1 MANYGQMSMNNIGM
15 NMNTIGMT
23 VNNTTTNN
31 ANGVQVNGLNNI
43 AIPTRVNVINPL
55 AVGNSATAIRNVN
68 GNYGMVVTNQNMQ
81 NLQLR
86 NGLNANNVVG
96 TNRIVGTAGLTYA
109 NANPVLQQRVA
120 TASQIST
127 ANMQNSNIYN
137 QYQFN
142 PNIVNT
148 GKKNVTNLSP
158 VNNATSSIGNIGQR
172 LVQTYSTTN
181 LQNTQFQKPIQ
192 VNTITP
198 QNIQLINQNAVLAKT
213 ATVPLNQP
221 QIQQQKNVITT
232 PIQQT
237 GTPIQQTGTPVLQ
250 TGTSIQQTGTSIQ
263 QTGTPVLQTGT
274 SIQQTGTPV
283 LQTGTS
289 IQQARTSIQQTAIT
303 NTSTTTTAL
312 NDPTKIKQEA
322 LTTNVATPTSLEKI
336 ATNKTIENL
345 NQPPVQEIKKENIT
359 TPIATT
365 NPLITSLTPNSEG
378 SNEVSKV
385 NNTSNLNKNGIKI
398 EKNEV
403 SNVSKPTLSEG
414 NEAKKNQISTPT
426 TQSTNTGAVIST
438 NTYKITNGTQNKTT
452 TINTNNGVSY
462 NQAQNMY
469 QKQYINAP
477 TAVNYPQA
485 AVANNFQVNKAY
497 YPAGSTNQ
505 ATYLNQYAVKPING
519 NPVGNPVGIPQ
530 QKYYTVANGTYSN
543 VNGTIQPG
551 IKTINPTGP
560 ITYTVA
566 NNQKY
571 VITNPTTN
579 NVITGNRGI
588 QGVNQYPVNNT
599 MTNVYQVA
607 NNNTV
612 KVSNGYIPNNG
623 QVVMNSIN
631 NGQVSYV
638 KVNPTV
644 NGNVMNNGSNLV
656 NYGTNATMING
667 AQYINK
673 TGLPNQ
679 NLMTTA
685 VNANGTF
692 AKPLTTGPGE
702 PNSKYLMNSQ
712 MSSFL
717 LTPPTVSTT
726 TSSRRRNDILRP
738 PNPFI
743 LYRQEHH
750 SKVLAEHEGIS
761 NTEISKIIGKMWKEE
776 SEEVKNKYKEK
787 AQEMKRRHK
796 LMYPDYRF
804 SPRKQEE
811 IRRRKKRKNV
821 NPAPE
826 STDSKKDES
835 KKEENKKEGN
845 AAEENIENAKKKLK
859 TETSAI
865 DTTKAAA
872 DASAS
877 SVSASASANTT
888 TLNSTTN
895 EIKKEG
901 NLNFLNDLTV
911 SNSLSAENLNSVL
924 DITSSSNNPNI
935 KTEATTTTTNI
946 PTTTEESSNNIVSNN
961 SLFNDLNT
969 SLADINS
976 FDIDNFHIT
985 EDNSFIDDYLNF
997 SSNHTFQTTSD
1008 SMFNQLTDLIN
1019 NNKK

>member
-23 VNNTTTNN
+23 VNNTTANN

-43 AIPTRVNVINPL
+43 AIPTRVNVINNPL
-55 AVGNSATAIRNVN
+55 AVGNSATAIRNAN
-68 GNYGMVVTNQNMQ
+68 GNYGMVIANQNMS

-127 ANMQNSNIYN
+127 ANIQNSNIYN

-142 PNIVNT
+142 PNIVNA
-148 GKKNVTNLSP
+148 GKKNVANLSP
-158 VNNATSSIGNIGQR
+158 ANNATTSLGNIGQR
-172 LVQTYSTTN
+172 LVQTYSTN

-213 ATVPLNQP
+213 ATAPLNQT
-221 QIQQQKNVITT
+221 QVQQQKNVITT

-237 GTPIQQTGTPVLQ
+237 GTPIQQTGTPIQ
-250 TGTSIQQTGTSIQ
+250 QAGTSIRQTG
-263 QTGTPVLQTGT
+263 
-274 SIQQTGTPV
+274 
-283 LQTGTS
+283 
-289 IQQARTSIQQTAIT
+289 TSIQQTAIT
-303 NTSTTTTAL
+303 NTATTTTAL
-312 NDPTKIKQEA
+312 NDPNKIKQEA
-322 LTTNVATPTSLEKI
+322 LTTNIANPTSLEKI
-336 ATNKTIENL
+336 ATNKTVENL
-345 NQPPVQEIKKENIT
+345 NQTPIQEIKNESIT

-365 NPLITSLTPNSEG
+365 NPLISSLTPNSEG
-378 SNEVSKV
+378 ANEISKV
-385 NNTSNLNKNGIKI
+385 NNTTNLNENGIKI
-398 EKNEV
+398 EKNEL
-403 SNVSKPTLSEG
+403 NTVSKPTLSTPLS
-414 NEAKKNQISTPT
+414 EANDVKKTQISTTT
-426 TQSTNTGAVIST
+426 TQSTNTGAVTST
-438 NTYKITNGTQNKTT
+438 STYQIANGTQNKTT
-452 TINTNNGVSY
+452 AVINTNNGVSY
-462 NQAQNMY
+462 NQGQNMY
-469 QKQYINAP
+469 QKQYITAP
-477 TAVNYPQA
+477 TTVNYPQT

-519 NPVGNPVGIPQ
+519 NPVGIPQ

-543 VNGTIQPG
+543 VNGTVQPG
-551 IKTINPTGP
+551 IKTLNPAGP
-560 ITYTVA
+560 VSYTVA

-571 VITNPTTN
+571 VITNPAPN
-579 NVITGNRGI
+579 NVITNNRGV

-612 KVSNGYIPNNG
+612 KVNNGYIPNNG
-623 QVVMNSIN
+623 QVVMNTIN

-644 NGNVMNNGSNLV
+644 NGNVINNGSNLV
-656 NYGTNATMING
+656 NYGPNATMING
-667 AQYINK
+667 AQFINK

-679 NLMTTA
+679 GLMTTT
-685 VNANGTF
+685 VNANGNF

-811 IRRRKKRKNV
+811 IRRRKKRKHV
-821 NPAPE
+821 EPASE
-826 STDSKKDES
+826 NTDSKKDDS
-835 KKEENKKEGN
+835 KKEENKKEGKTN
-845 AAEENIENAKKKLK
+845 EENIENANKKLK
-859 TETSAI
+859 SETSAI
-865 DTTKAAA
+865 NTTKVAT
-872 DASAS
+872 DASVS
-877 SVSASASANTT
+877 SVPASVSTSVNTATVNTT
-888 TLNSTTN
+888 TTTNN

-901 NLNFLNDLTV
+901 SLDFLNDLTA
-911 SNSLSAENLNSVL
+911 SNSLSAESLNSVL
-924 DITSSSNNPNI
+924 DITSTSNNPNI
-935 KTEATTTTTNI
+935 KTEVTTANI

-961 SLFNDLNT
+961 SLFNDLDT
-969 SLADINS
+969 SLANINS
-976 FDIDNFHIT
+976 FDIENFDIT
-985 EDNSFIDDYLNF
+985 EDNSFIDNYLNF

>member
-148 GKKNVTNLSP
+148 GKKNVTNLSS

-221 QIQQQKNVITT
+221 QIQQQKNVIT
-232 PIQQT
+232 
-237 GTPIQQTGTPVLQ
+237 TPIQQTGTPVLQ

-438 NTYKITNGTQNKTT
+438 NTYKIANGTQNKTT

-462 NQAQNMY
+462 NQG
-469 QKQYINAP
+469 
-477 TAVNYPQA
+477 
-485 AVANNFQVNKAY
+485 NF
-497 YPAGSTNQ
+497 
-505 ATYLNQYAVKPING
+505 
-519 NPVGNPVGIPQ
+519 
-530 QKYYTVANGTYSN
+530 
-543 VNGTIQPG
+543 
-551 IKTINPTGP
+551 
-560 ITYTVA
+560 
-566 NNQKY
+566 
-571 VITNPTTN
+571 
-579 NVITGNRGI
+579 
-588 QGVNQYPVNNT
+588 
-599 MTNVYQVA
+599 
-607 NNNTV
+607 
-612 KVSNGYIPNNG
+612 
-623 QVVMNSIN
+623 
-631 NGQVSYV
+631 
-638 KVNPTV
+638 
-644 NGNVMNNGSNLV
+644 
-656 NYGTNATMING
+656 
-667 AQYINK
+667 
-673 TGLPNQ
+673 
-679 NLMTTA
+679 
-685 VNANGTF
+685 
-692 AKPLTTGPGE
+692 
-702 PNSKYLMNSQ
+702 
-712 MSSFL
+712 FL
-717 LTPPTVSTT
+717 L
-726 TSSRRRNDILRP
+726 L
-738 PNPFI
+738 
-743 LYRQEHH
+743 
-750 SKVLAEHEGIS
+750 
-761 NTEISKIIGKMWKEE
+761 II
-776 SEEVKNKYKEK
+776 
-787 AQEMKRRHK
+787 
-796 LMYPDYRF
+796 
-804 SPRKQEE
+804 
-811 IRRRKKRKNV
+811 
-821 NPAPE
+821 
-826 STDSKKDES
+826 
-835 KKEENKKEGN
+835 
-845 AAEENIENAKKKLK
+845 
-859 TETSAI
+859 I
-865 DTTKAAA
+865 D
-872 DASAS
+872 
-877 SVSASASANTT
+877 
-888 TLNSTTN
+888 
-895 EIKKEG
+895 
-901 NLNFLNDLTV
+901 
-911 SNSLSAENLNSVL
+911 
-924 DITSSSNNPNI
+924 
-935 KTEATTTTTNI
+935 
-946 PTTTEESSNNIVSNN
+946 
-961 SLFNDLNT
+961 
-969 SLADINS
+969 
-976 FDIDNFHIT
+976 
-985 EDNSFIDDYLNF
+985 
-997 SSNHTFQTTSD
+997 
-1008 SMFNQLTDLIN
+1008 
-1019 NNKK
+1019 